1 MLGTGLGMM
10 ELWKNGTMSNELAS
24 NSMIHFVC
32 FYLKFFHKPR
42 TNIPVFQ
49 YSFFYDPV
57 FHPSSI
63 PSFPLALFRG
73 PWFISIT
80 T

>member
-42 TNIPVFQ
+42 TNIPFSTTH
-49 YSFFYDPV
+49 YSILPV
-57 FHPSSI
+57 FRHSHSRY
-63 PSFPLALFRG
+63 SEVLG
-73 PWFISIT
+73 SYQ
-80 T
+80 